1 MSLTLKTGYEIGE
14 QVAGDPL
21 VWVVDDFVTEL
32 ECEHIM
38 QIAAG
43 KVSEAQVS
51 RFGANAPSEKR
62 TGSVAWVKHDQTP
75 IVRGLVKRVSNLVGV
90 STNHAESLQVVHY
103 GETQEYRPHYD
114 AWDINS
120 AKGREKTAVGGNR
133 AVTVLMYLN
142 EVDEGGAT
150 SFPNLGIEVEAIPGR
165 MCIFH
170 DLYVDSSERHVDSL
184 HGGTPVLAGEK
195 WACNLWFREQ
205 RYQKKAPGTVKGRG
219 SGGRAGGPGTR
230 PNRKAQRSAR
240 KKNR

>member
-1 MSLTLKTGYEIGE
+1 MALTLKGEYEIGDR
-14 QVAGDPL
+14 VSGDPL
-21 VWVVDDFVTEL
+21 IWVVDDFVTEV

-38 QIAAG
+38 QIAA
-43 KVSEAQVS
+43 KKMSAARVS
-51 RFGANAPSEKR
+51 RFGGNEVSAKR

-75 IVRGLVKRVSNLVGV
+75 IVRGLVKRVSDLVGV
-90 STNHAESLQVVHY
+90 PATHSESLQVVHY

-114 AWDINS
+114 AWDINT
-120 AKGREKTAVGGNR
+120 AKGREKTAIGGNR

-150 SFPNLGIEVEAIPGR
+150 SFPNLDLEVAAIPGR

-170 DLYVDSSERHVDSL
+170 DLSVGSSERHVDSL

-195 WACNLWFREQ
+195 WACNLWFREE
-205 RYQKKAPGTVKGRG
+205 RYQKRAAAARGRTSAGRPGQA
-219 SGGRAGGPGTR
+219 SAR
-230 PNRKAQRSAR
+230 PNRKAQRSSR